1 MKYATFNDDGRV
13 ACAYN
18 DETVMVVPSGAYSL
32 TQEQWDQRTALVLV
46 DGDVAI
52 CPPPDA
58 SGFYQWNGNKWVINA
73 DAQEQATIAQAIS
86 WRDALLRSAG
96 MRMAPLQD
104 AMDLGEATADE
115 QEQLRV
121 WKSYRVQL
129 NRIEQQPGFPNSIEW
144 PESPSKDAGQG
155 D

>member
-13 ACAYN
+13 ACVYN
-18 DETVMVVPSGAYSL
+18 DETVMIVPSGAYSL

-46 DGDVAI
+46 DGEVAI
-52 CPPPDA
+52 CPPPDV
-58 SGFYQWNGNKWVINA
+58 SGVYQWNGNKWVINA

-86 WRDALLRSAG
+86 WRDALLRSAA

-121 WKSYRVQL
+121 WKNYRVQL

-144 PESPSKDAGQG
+144 PEPPFKDADQG

>member
-13 ACAYN
+13 ACVYN
-18 DETVMVVPSGAYSL
+18 DETVMVVPSDAYSL

-46 DGDVAI
+46 DGEVAI
-52 CPPPDA
+52 CPPPDV
-58 SGFYQWNGNKWVINA
+58 SGVYQWNGNKWVINA

-86 WRDALLRSAG
+86 WRDALLRSAA

-104 AMDLGEATADE
+104 AMDLGDATADE

-121 WKSYRVQL
+121 WKNYRVQL

-144 PESPSKDAGQG
+144 PESPFKDADQG